1 MPLLPGKE
9 NIGKNISELE
19 STGKYTH
26 KQAIAI
32 ALNNA
37 REHQRHSHAE
47 RQAPLHEHELRKYGR

>member
-19 STGKYTH
+19 STGKYPH

-32 ALNNA
+32 AMNNA
-37 REHQRHSHAE
+37 REAQRHTHDE
-47 RQAPLHEHELRKYGR
+47 RQAPMHEHEHHKYGR

>member
-19 STGKYTH
+19 STGKYPH

-37 REHQRHSHAE
+37 REHEHSAHHE
-47 RQAPLHEHELRKYGR
+47 REAHEKHKYGR

>member
-19 STGKYTH
+19 STGKYPH
-26 KQAIAI
+26 KQAVAI

-37 REHQRHSHAE
+37 REHQRSDYDE
-47 RQAPLHEHELRKYGR
+47 REKPKHEYEEQKYGR